1 MVIQRAKDFMNE
13 LGLPVTRFAKC
24 VNLSPD
30 TIRQWLAGTLNL
42 KESNINR
49 IDEFLKSFNR

>member
-1 MVIQRAKDFMNE
+1 MIVKRAKDFMDE

-24 VNLSPD
+24 VNLAPD

-42 KESNINR
+42 RESNLKR